1 MRFAKRRD
9 FGPLQM
15 KIKSQHREHPSRVQ
29 NVVGS
34 AVRTEI
40 LVLMIAFFVAPLLH
54 AQQNTD
60 ELRDLTRNPVGDA
73 IKLPFVESINFAA
86 GPYDRTS
93 NSLQAPH
100 ELGATDPTIRSS
112 P

>member
-1 MRFAKRRD
+1 M
-9 FGPLQM
+9 
-15 KIKSQHREHPSRVQ
+15 
-29 NVVGS
+29 
-34 AVRTEI
+34 
-40 LVLMIAFFVAPLLH
+40 LH

-73 IKLPFVESINFAA
+73 IKLLFVESINFAA

-100 ELGATDPTIRSS
+100 EFGATDPTLFLAANVPQCRLNDCR
-112 P
+112 